1 MPVLGTTAFPTGSEC
16 FSLVRSLLN
25 DADLVATSTITQTG
39 AVRAGS
45 ITTITTAAAHGL
57 QIGDTVQV
65 AFVSDVSFNGT
76 FTVLSVPGPTSFAYQ
91 QAGAADASSGNGV
104 VQVLIQGDVFTDN
117 VLLNFANKAYRKLQN
132 RLQENGSPSTSTE
145 VIITLPIGTTQ
156 LTDTTNP
163 QLPPDFL
170 APREIHERITGN
182 PFFNNRP
189 MSRWNMLPSVAQQ
202 TYNGGYAWFED
213 GLQFIGSLSSTDI
226 RLRYFMAM
234 PDISS
239 GAGQFTLRGCLD
251 VIADWTAF
259 LAASSRGSTQA
270 GTFATIFEQDIK
282 EFLNTQAHARQYLPG
297 RRRSFNSRGRSL
309 RGCF

>member
-1 MPVLGTTAFPTGSEC
+1 MPVLNTTAFPTGSEC
-16 FSLVRSLLN
+16 FSLVRSMLN
-25 DADLVATSTITQTG
+25 DADLVATSSIVQTG

-45 ITTITTAAAHGL
+45 ITTITTAAVHGL
-57 QIGDTVQV
+57 NIGDTVQIS
-65 AFVSDVSFNGT
+65 FVSDVSFNGS
-76 FTVLSVPGPTSFAYQ
+76 FTVLTVPSPNSFTYQ
-91 QAGAADASSGNGV
+91 QPGAANASSGNGV
-104 VQVLIQGDVFTDN
+104 VQLLIQGDVFTDN
-117 VLLNFANKAYRKLQN
+117 VLLNFANKAYRKVQN

-145 VIITLPIGTTQ
+145 TIITLPINTTQ

-163 QLPPDFL
+163 QLPTDFL

-182 PFFNNRP
+182 PFFNNMP
-189 MSRWNMLPSVAQQ
+189 MARWNMLPSVAQQ

-213 GLQFIGSLSSTDI
+213 GLAFIGSTSSTDI

-234 PDISS
+234 PDLS
-239 GAGQFTLRGCLD
+239 GADGQFTLRNCLD
-251 VIADWTAF
+251 PIADWTAF

-270 GTFATIFEQDIK
+270 GTFATIFEQDLK

-297 RRRSFNSRGRSL
+297 RRRSFNSRRRGL